1 MPRYPGMTGHVSGAR
16 ISHVYG
22 HRSDG
27 RLCRCIAP
35 FTKKSST
42 QRCYRSCIQRSK
54 RGVQVSVGAVSSH
67 ESATLW
73 GGGGHFWG
81 RIARLATRQGLLGL
95 SSRRVQAFGLKGLG
109 LRVHGLGFKI
119 GVMPEA
125 HRGAHAAR
133 CTRRDARAVTLCT
146 PRTCQEQL
154 PHVLPLLRFSL

>member
-1 MPRYPGMTGHVSGAR
+1 MCTGIVQTDDFAGASRPSRRRAALRGAIGPASSVQSVDSGVSR
-16 ISHVYG
+16 
-22 HRSDG
+22 
-27 RLCRCIAP
+27 
-35 FTKKSST
+35 
-42 QRCYRSCIQRSK
+42 
-54 RGVQVSVGAVSSH
+54 AVSSH